1 MAFGDGARY
10 GHNRGNS
17 VGGPVGG
24 MVHRPSLADSVRTD
38 SGVSTRSNDSTT
50 SLTDAI
56 EDEKPIAKGN
66 GIAVSIAL
74 TEPVLFLQGFD
85 QSDLANRTTTM
96 LRGRLHLKVTK
107 AAKIKAITLKFRGR
121 SETEWPEGDTA
132 LLQRCR
138 AIMDF
143 ADQITRYTTKED
155 RVQGYGEL
163 YGPHLAILQCS
174 VPKRRK

>member
-1 MAFGDGARY
+1 MAFGDGTRY
-10 GHNRGNS
+10 GHGRGNS

-24 MVHRPSLADSVRTD
+24 MLHRPSLADSVRTG
-38 SGVSTRSNDSTT
+38 SGASTRSNDSAS
-50 SLTDAI
+50 SLTDAK
-56 EDEKPIAKGN
+56 EDEKPIATGN

-74 TEPVLFLQGFD
+74 AEPVLFLQGFD
-85 QSDLANRTTTM
+85 TSESANQTTTM
-96 LRGRLHLKVTK
+96 LRGSLHLRITK
-107 AAKIKAITLKFRGR
+107 PAKIKAVTLKFRGR
-121 SETEWPEGDTA
+121 SETEWPEGSFA
-132 LLQRCR
+132 LLQPCR
-138 AIMDF
+138 AVMDL